1 MDKKKAKRILEDHS
15 KALEVLLES
24 DGMANVKAEAEEAIE
39 SASEGTK
46 ALKRSLL
53 DRVKDLPVVQ
63 KVSELGTAG
72 TIAVSTAA
80 VAQTE
85 LATDLTQVF
94 IADVAQDAVEERF
107 EVPQFIDTFVDFDQ
121 LHTWGQ
127 EVIASKVSELQSTSQ
142 PSVETSD
149 PKPEP
154 SSSSQGTS
162 DDTPSQSKPTESSQE
177 QEQQKSET
185 KEDKSS
191 KQGDQ
196 KGDKES
202 KQQQSQEQQTEDKKE
217 SQETKSSSEG
227 DTKSEPVK
235 FIETPIE
242 TLDDI
247 KPHQLRQVSPVN

>member
-142 PSVETSD
+142 PSAETSD

-154 SSSSQGTS
+154 SASSQN
-162 DDTPSQSKPTESSQE
+162 TPASQSSQP
-177 QEQQKSET
+177 SNT
-185 KEDKSS
+185 DKSS
-191 KQGDQ
+191 ESETQQ
-196 KGDKES
+196 K
-202 KQQQSQEQQTEDKKE
+202 
-217 SQETKSSSEG
+217 QETKGESSSNSNEE
-227 DTKSEPVK
+227 TKSEPQEEPKEEIKQDTPSEETKTESKTDVNT
-235 FIETPIE
+235 FIETPID

>member
-1 MDKKKAKRILEDHS
+1 MDKKKAKCILEDHS

-121 LHTWGQ
+121 TAYVGTRSYRF
-127 EVIASKVSELQSTSQ
+127 EGFRITIDFST
-142 PSVETSD
+142 
-149 PKPEP
+149 
-154 SSSSQGTS
+154 
-162 DDTPSQSKPTESSQE
+162 
-177 QEQQKSET
+177 
-185 KEDKSS
+185 
-191 KQGDQ
+191 
-196 KGDKES
+196 
-202 KQQQSQEQQTEDKKE
+202 
-217 SQETKSSSEG
+217 
-227 DTKSEPVK
+227 
-235 FIETPIE
+235 IC
-242 TLDDI
+242 
-247 KPHQLRQVSPVN
+247 

>member
-85 LATDLTQVF
+85 LATNLTQVF
-94 IADVAQDAVEERF
+94 IADVAQDVVEERF

-127 EVIASKVSELQSTSQ
+127 KVIASKVSELQSSSE
-142 PSVETSD
+142 PSAETSD
-149 PKPEP
+149 PKPPP

-162 DDTPSQSKPTESSQE
+162 DDTPSQSKSTESSQE

-185 KEDKSS
+185 TEDKSS
-191 KQGDQ
+191 NSN
-196 KGDKES
+196 E
-202 KQQQSQEQQTEDKKE
+202 E
-217 SQETKSSSEG
+217 
-227 DTKSEPVK
+227 TKSEPQEEPKEEIKQDTPSEETKTESKTDVNT
-235 FIETPIE
+235 FTETPID

-247 KPHQLRQVSPVN
+247 KPHQLRQISPVN